1 MHIWKKA
8 FVALAA
14 AAVFAGAAIP
24 KDAAKDAKSSD
35 VVGNVAKNIGA
46 NDLKTIQYSGSG
58 FAYAF
63 GQSYLPGG
71 PYPKFYAKYSREID
85 FDKRLSSEDTTRTQ
99 FENPPR
105 GGGGQPLYRPS
116 RGVAVSGP
124 DSAWGGGAV
133 ELTPQGWTKA
143 AMEASPTM
151 KSAKVNGKPGT
162 LVTFMHG
169 KYKIEGYV
177 DGDNLLE
184 KVDTW
189 TPNPILGDML
199 IETTYSDYKDFGG
212 IKFPTKI
219 AQSQGGHPVLEI
231 TVADVQPNAAV
242 SIKPP
247 NAPPPTH
254 VDAQKIGDGVWYL
267 AGTPD
272 PNAMAIEFKDYVVVI
287 ESSVTEAR
295 ALANIAKVKEL
306 VPNKPIRYHINSH
319 HHSDHAAGLRAFVA
333 EGSTII
339 THESNKDYYEKTV
352 LKNSHALD
360 PDRLTQESQAG
371 EVHLGEGKV
380 RADRRR
386 PHARCLLGAWR
397 GTHVEPAYVLS
408 AERAD
413 SLHHRHLQPVRSAAA
428 ERSAAGNRH
437 ALLRRPR
444 RQPEAPE
451 SRSSADC
458 AVSWQGSRFGG
469 HPEEGFG
476 RQGRSAA
483 GCATDDGTAKVG
495 PCLGTVAR
503 TMHDSHRWQQTLSRD
518 KFIDIVRTGR

>member
-8 FVALAA
+8 FLALAA
-14 AAVFAGAAIP
+14 ATIFAGAATP
-24 KDAAKDAKSSD
+24 KDAAKNAAKDAKSSD

-46 NDLKTIQYSGSG
+46 ADLKSVHYTGSG

-71 PYPKFYAKYSREID
+71 PYPKFYAKYSRDID
-85 FDKRLSSEDTTRTQ
+85 FGKKLSSEDTTRTQ

-105 GGGGQPLYRPS
+105 GGGGQPLYREA

-133 ELTPQGWTKA
+133 ELTPQGWAKA
-143 AMEASPTM
+143 AMESSPAT

-162 LVTFMHG
+162 LVTFMHD

-231 TVADVQPNAAV
+231 TVADVQPNASV
-242 SIKPP
+242 NIKPP

-254 VDAQKIGDGVWYL
+254 VEAQKIGDGVWYL

-272 PNAMAIEFKDYVVVI
+272 PNAMAVEFKDYVVVI

-339 THESNKDYYEKTV
+339 THESNKNYYEKTV
-352 LKNSHALD
+352 LKNPHTLD
-360 PDRLTQESQAG
+360 PDRLTQEPKPAKFIWVKEKYELSDGDRTLDVYWVHGAG
-371 EVHLGEGKV
+371 HTSNLLMSYLPKERILFITDIFNQFGVPRPNDPPPGIVTPYYAALGDNLKRLNLDPVLIAPSHGKEAVSADILKKDLVGKV
-380 RADRRR
+380 
-386 PHARCLLGAWR
+386 
-397 GTHVEPAYVLS
+397 
-408 AERAD
+408 
-413 SLHHRHLQPVRSAAA
+413 
-428 ERSAAGNRH
+428 
-437 ALLRRPR
+437 
-444 RQPEAPE
+444 EAP
-451 SRSSADC
+451 
-458 AVSWQGSRFGG
+458 
-469 HPEEGFG
+469 P
-476 RQGRSAA
+476 
-483 GCATDDGTAKVG
+483 VG
-495 PCLGTVAR
+495 PP
-503 TMHDSHRWQQTLSRD
+503 
-518 KFIDIVRTGR
+518 K